1 MVLRE
6 DEAARKD
13 KLVVSLVG
21 VERKEYAT
29 ALFPSFLE
37 NLDGEGHK
45 YMIVRTFTGI
55 NVCSHWIR
63 DDFTVTPIRNRK
75 PAAESEA

>member
-21 VERKEYAT
+21 IERKEYAT
-29 ALFPSFLE
+29 ALFSSILK
-37 NLDGEGHK
+37 NLDGEGRK
-45 YMIVRTFTGI
+45 IYDCEDF
-55 NVCSHWIR
+55 HWYKR
-63 DDFTVTPIRNRK
+63 VLTLDSRRFHGNTNK
-75 PAAESEA
+75 KS